1 MMMLDW
7 QSPTALLAPVRAIHE
22 SLLVEVAPNGSPLA
36 TSAAQWRGDL
46 GERSE
51 RGLGGEVSNSPRHE
65 GEGQG
70 VRATKRLKSK
80 GVFYVTPSG
89 ESLKSLPVTPIADP
103 LLSITSP
110 DLAPST
116 NLQAWLLWKL
126 KAMSVNDY
134 VVVPKINCIIARNGT
149 RKYSIL
155 HSGNVNTIAGQ
166 SHSECLV
173 HLLTWV
179 TCVCATENTIEKAN
193 AAHIYQSW
201 CSHFETRIRIPR
213 REAFLTE
220 MLAYEAEPIC
230 IQMPVLF
237 SDMPLWEMLV
247 PQLGFGQFVN
257 VNEICAILARPSRDE
272 YWLLYENHL
281 YEYVREKDDDDKW
294 EQTTAELRDEL
305 IGKVRLLMRL
315 QSQRVS

>member
-1 MMMLDW
+1 MMLDW
-7 QSPTALLAPVRAIHE
+7 QSPTALLAPVGAYDNTPNMLGVAIE
-22 SLLVEVAPNGSPLA
+22 SPLPVYGV
-36 TSAAQWRGDL
+36 GDL
-46 GERSE
+46 GV
-51 RGLGGEVSNSPRHE
+51 GSN
-65 GEGQG
+65 
-70 VRATKRLKSK
+70 RATAREGVKRLKSK

-89 ESLKSLPVTPIADP
+89 ESLKSLPVTAIADP
-103 LLSITSP
+103 LQTITHFETV
-110 DLAPST
+110 DGIRVNQLAPTT
-116 NLQAWLLWKL
+116 NLREWLLWKL

-134 VVVPKINCIIARNGT
+134 VVVPKINCIIARNAT

-155 HSGNVNTIAGQ
+155 YRGNVNTIAGQ

-173 HLLTWV
+173 HIMTWI
-179 TCVCATENTIEKAN
+179 TCVCATENTVEKAH
-193 AAHIYQSW
+193 AAHIFQSW

-230 IQMPVLF
+230 IQLPVLF
-237 SDMPLWEMLV
+237 SDLPLWEMLV
-247 PQLGFGQFVN
+247 PQLGLGQFVN

-272 YWLLYENHL
+272 YWLLYENRL

-315 QSQRVS
+315 QSQGVA

>member
-1 MMMLDW
+1 MTLLDW
-7 QSPTALLAPVRAIHE
+7 QPPTKRLPPIGAIHE
-22 SLLVEVAPNGSPLA
+22 SPIGSIPPLYSSVRNEPA
-36 TSAAQWRGDL
+36 VM
-46 GERSE
+46 E
-51 RGLGGEVSNSPRHE
+51 RGLGGEVI
-65 GEGQG
+65 
-70 VRATKRLKSK
+70 KRLKSK
-80 GVFYVTPSG
+80 GVFYVTPAG
-89 ESLKSLPVTPIADP
+89 VHLKSLPVTPIADP
-103 LLSITSP
+103 LLSITES

-134 VVVPKINCIIARNGT
+134 VVVPKINCIIARNAT

-155 HSGNVNTIAGQ
+155 YRGNVNTIAGQ

-173 HLLTWV
+173 LIMTWV
-179 TCVCATENTIEKAN
+179 TCVCATENTIEKAQ
-193 AAHIYQSW
+193 AAYIFQSW
-201 CSHFETRIRIPR
+201 CSHFETHIRIAR
-213 REAFLTE
+213 REEFLTE

-272 YWLLYENHL
+272 YWLLYENRL
-281 YEYVREKDDDDKW
+281 YEYVREKDDNDKW

-315 QSQRVS
+315 QSQGVA